1 MFTREEYENLIN
13 NSPLFE
19 IDKESSPALYKSER
33 YNFLTLLTEYYSG
46 YIYQKKELEEYSM
59 TLVETA
65 IECIK
70 YYDRSKGEFLHLF
83 NSLMKRNLRI
93 ANAKE
98 LLEERRRGIKVA
110 DENDKLIRKLVAF
123 ADSKNLDI
131 YDTKV
136 QEKIANGFG
145 IELDKL
151 QELLRINHDAV
162 AVSNTVTNYYNDD
175 EIELLDMQVGR
186 EKTAEDMFI
195 DESAFI
201 SLVDK
206 IDSVFATVQ
215 ERQKRLLSMLL
226 TVEVVKACNEDLETA
241 RQFLTGKKLFNE
253 EIITYYEMQGELP
266 TAKQIGEQ
274 CGVSEQSLSRTYKNF
289 KEKLIKEKQ

>member
-46 YIYQKKELEEYSM
+46 YIYKKKPLEEYSM
-59 TLVETA
+59 TLMETA

-70 YYDRSKGEFLHLF
+70 YYDRGKGEFLHLF
-83 NSLMKRNLRI
+83 NSLMKRDLRI
-93 ANAKE
+93 AQAKE
-98 LLEERRRGIKVA
+98 MLEERRRGIKVSSET
-110 DENDKLIRKLVAF
+110 DNLIRKIVAF
-123 ADSKNLDI
+123 AGSKNLDV
-131 YDTKV
+131 YDISV
-136 QEKIANGFG
+136 QEKIAKGFG
-145 IELDKL
+145 IELNKL
-151 QELLRINHDAV
+151 QELLRVNYDAV
-162 AVSNTVTNYYNDD
+162 AMSSTVMTEDNEEMELFDLQASHGKTQEDNF
-175 EIELLDMQVGR
+175 IE
-186 EKTAEDMFI
+186 EE
-195 DESAFI
+195 AFI
-201 SLVDK
+201 SLLDR

-226 TVEVVKACNEDLETA
+226 TVEVVKACNEDLDKA
-241 RQFLTGKKLFNE
+241 RQVLSGKKLFNE
-253 EIITYYEMQGELP
+253 GIIDYYTMNGELP